1 VGRGGGNRDRDGDRK
16 RGPKDV
22 AKRGGK
28 KKICIFCKD
37 HIEWVDYKDVNL
49 LRRFMSDRGKIRARR
64 VSGNCSQHQRDVA
77 VAIKTARE
85 LALLP
90 YVQRAAAERSG
101 GRGRPGRDTL
111 VAPMPRAELSDDD
124 ASLAAVIGDDSDDL
138 SVGAFDIETDGDG
151 GAGDGGAGDGDT
163 GEDADAGDAG
173 DADGAAAGAAP
184 GAPDAPESAGA
195 PESADVAP

>member
-1 VGRGGGNRDRDGDRK
+1 MGRGSGNRDRDSDRK
-16 RGPKDV
+16 RGPKVD

-37 HIEWVDYKDVNL
+37 HIEWVDYKDVNV

-101 GRGRPGRDTL
+101 GRGRPGRDVL
-111 VAPMPRAELSDDD
+111 VAPVPRAELSDDD
-124 ASLAAVIGDDSDDL
+124 ASLAAVIGDDDD
-138 SVGAFDIETDGDG
+138 VPVAAFDV
-151 GAGDGGAGDGDT
+151 
-163 GEDADAGDAG
+163 
-173 DADGAAAGAAP
+173 AAGASFTADEP
-184 GAPDAPESAGA
+184 ADDDDVGAEAEAEAGAPAESTDS
-195 PESADVAP
+195 PESADVSP